1 MSITCPWADHH
12 ITVSSSGNISTCC
25 MAVPVIDSRSGQPY
39 NIKTHTISESY
50 NSDEFNAIRQNLRN
64 GVQDKNCDHC
74 WQQENRG
81 ERSLRLESVGHDK
94 YQEVFES
101 GKMVGLITV
110 QLDLSNQCNLKCRTC
125 NPNDSSMWVNE
136 YFDVYEQDKSI
147 SLIEFQKRYNFT
159 LHKEDVFFEDFKKN
173 VLPTLAVIRFQGGEP
188 FLMKR
193 QWAIVDSIIESGLS
207 KDILIGY
214 HTNGTIWN
222 DAIADKLSKFKEV
235 NLCLS
240 IDDVGE
246 RFEYI
251 RHPGNWSDVK
261 NNLESIVA
269 WSSVDTDAR
278 DLLINCV
285 VTPYNLL
292 TLHELIDCCVS
303 NNIPLN
309 LHATNF
315 PKHFSISNIPENLK
329 HIFIEKLRSKT
340 YSTEYNDE
348 LENVISVLLG
358 EGSAEQWELFLKTS
372 RLHDNYRNENFEKT
386 FPELTAVLK
395 HNVQ

>member
-1 MSITCPWADHH
+1 MGLECPWAEHH
-12 ITVSSSGNISTCC
+12 ITVSSTGNISTCC
-25 MAVPVIDSRSGQPY
+25 MAVPVIDAQTSQPY

-50 NSDEFNAIRQNLRN
+50 NSKEFNDIRQNLRN
-64 GVQDKNCDHC
+64 GIQDKNCDHC
-74 WQQENRG
+74 WQHENRG

-94 YQEVFES
+94 YQEVFNS
-101 GKMVGLITV
+101 GKVSGLITV

-125 NPNDSSMWVNE
+125 NHSDSSMWVKE
-136 YFDVYEQDKSI
+136 HFDLYEQHRGISI
-147 SLIEFQKRYNFT
+147 LEFQKLYNFT

-173 VLPTLAVIRFQGGEP
+173 VLPTLAIIRFQGGEP

-222 DAIADKLSKFKEV
+222 ETIEEKLSKFKEV

-240 IDDVGE
+240 IDDIND
-246 RFEYI
+246 RFEYL
-251 RHPGNWSDVK
+251 RHPGNWAEVK
-261 NNLESIVA
+261 NNLERIIE
-269 WSSVDTDAR
+269 WSSVDKDSR

-292 TLHELIDCCVS
+292 TLHDLIDYVAS
-303 NNIPLN
+303 NDIPLN
-309 LHATNF
+309 LHPTSS
-315 PKHFSISNIPENLK
+315 PEHFSISNIPENIK
-329 HIFIEKLRSKT
+329 HIFIEKLKSKT
-340 YSTEYNDE
+340 YSAEYNE
-348 LENVISVLLG
+348 QIENVISVLSG
-358 EGSAEQWELFLKTS
+358 PGSVQQWELFLKTT

-386 FPELTAVLK
+386 FPELTEVLNQ
-395 HNVQ
+395 HG